1 MTERIDL
8 SADIEH
14 VLSTCCTCFCF
25 DTIIVGIHVE
35 WYILSLEESD
45 QPEVVTMR
53 QLFLVLLV
61 ELLPISFGLSI
72 MDRRTSSSHLLG
84 AARHQY
90 YVNVRRSYCHIL
102 IMSAS
107 YRQQHFLQSNKDD
120 DIIDNPYYNIVNRQS
135 DSEEY
140 GRGIAHIS
148 ADLKEGDVIAYQ
160 TGTWYVDGLSEVG
173 DGSPPFVKYMMVD
186 TIQLVWTH
194 DCEHGVINGFDL
206 FIANDDVDNTTNSSS
221 GDAIVEMKSQIVVM
235 DEYIQ
240 VGPEQILAR
249 IPIKQLRDHWND
261 GDREMMLALANFYPD
276 DEIMKLEEVV

>member
-1 MTERIDL
+1 M
-8 SADIEH
+8 
-14 VLSTCCTCFCF
+14 CC
-25 DTIIVGIHVE
+25 
-35 WYILSLEESD
+35 
-45 QPEVVTMR
+45 TMR

-72 MDRRTSSSHLLG
+72 VDRRTSSSHLLG

-135 DSEEY
+135 DSEKY